1 MLGELKADPGQISLD
16 SLLAEVD
23 KLERIRSLGLPA
35 GLFAGAPD
43 PVVGA
48 WRARAALE
56 YPSDLRE
63 RPRPV
68 RLTLLA
74 VLCWTRTGE
83 ITDGLVELLIGIVHR
98 IGTRAENR
106 VEGELLADLRR
117 VRGKEGILFRL
128 AEAAVEHPDDT
139 VRTALYPV
147 VSEATLRDLVK
158 EAKATEAVFKT
169 RVRKALRSSYS
180 SYYRRM
186 LPRLLGALQF
196 RSNNSAHRPVIE
208 ALDLLGR
215 YAGRPATVRFYAGAE
230 TVPLA
235 GVVPA
240 DWETAVV
247 DERGRVERIP
257 YELCVLRACVT
268 GCAAARYG
276 WRAPTAGGTPRRTC
290 PPTSRSAARSTT
302 PLCVSP
308 STLPRSS
315 TSSAAACA
323 PPWPASTLRSARM
336 PPAGCALSPG
346 GASVDHRPPAGQAPR
361 AGQPG
366 PPQGPGRP
374 GGGAPSTCS
383 TS

>member
-1 MLGELKADPGQISLD
+1 M
-16 SLLAEVD
+16 
-23 KLERIRSLGLPA
+23 
-35 GLFAGAPD
+35 
-43 PVVGA
+43 
-48 WRARAALE
+48 
-56 YPSDLRE
+56 
-63 RPRPV
+63 

-74 VLCWTRTGE
+74 ALCWTRTGE
-83 ITDGLVELLIGIVHR
+83 ITDGLVELLIGIVHK

-128 AEAAVEHPDDT
+128 AEAAVEHPDDA
-139 VRTALYPV
+139 VRMALYPV

-180 SYYRRM
+180 NYYRRM

-215 YAGRPATVRFYAGAE
+215 YAERPGTVRFYAGAE

-247 DERGRVERIP
+247 DERGRVKRIP
-257 YELCVLRACVT
+257 YELCVLRALRDGLRRREIWVAGANRWWDPEADLPADFEVSREVHYTALRQPLDPSAFVGELRRRMRTALASLDAAVSADAT
-268 GCAAARYG
+268 GG
-276 WRAPTAGGTPRRTC
+276 VQ
-290 PPTSRSAARSTT
+290 
-302 PLCVSP
+302 LCH
-308 STLPRSS
+308 
-315 TSSAAACA
+315 
-323 PPWPASTLRSARM
+323 
-336 PPAGCALSPG
+336 PAGRT
-346 GASVDHRPPAGQAPR
+346 VDHRPPAGQAPR

-374 GGGAPSTCS
+374 AVGHHRPARLLERGRLPHRPDRGVYLGGNPRGDPSRRRAPPVAARAVRPRDEHGHQGPGRRAGRAR
-383 TS
+383 

>member
-1 MLGELKADPGQISLD
+1 M
-16 SLLAEVD
+16 
-23 KLERIRSLGLPA
+23 
-35 GLFAGAPD
+35 
-43 PVVGA
+43 VGA

-74 VLCWTRTGE
+74 ALCWTRTGE
-83 ITDGLVELLIGIVHR
+83 ITDGLVELLIGVVHK

-117 VRGKEGILFRL
+117 VRGKEGILFHL

-186 LPRLLGALQF
+186 LPRLLGVLQF

-215 YAGRPATVRFYAGAE
+215 YAERPGTVRFYAGAE

-257 YELCVLRACVT
+257 YELCVLRALPVASASPRARATRTGWSRFPPRSRKPLACTWTPCTAGVRSTSSSPAGRSPTAPAACERCSPATPSAPAWLTRFLLT
-268 GCAAARYG
+268 GCA
-276 WRAPTAGGTPRRTC
+276 
-290 PPTSRSAARSTT
+290 TSSSPGSRPKGSTT
-302 PLCVSP
+302 PSSSPTAAMPAASP
-308 STLPRSS
+308 SRCTP
-315 TSSAAACA
+315 
-323 PPWPASTLRSARM
+323 
-336 PPAGCALSPG
+336 GSP
-346 GASVDHRPPAGQAPR
+346 SPT
-361 AGQPG
+361 
-366 PPQGPGRP
+366 
-374 GGGAPSTCS
+374 PSTATTRSLTDSPCS
-383 TS
+383 QPLLPCGWGQLRENWAYCEHA